1 LVEEPQ
7 CSPAV
12 TTAGNPTPLSSA
24 SLQLID
30 ASARGEVSGVFAPSV
45 MLGYMLASD
54 VSDLLAFPPVP
65 CGNPSGVPT
74 DISATELQS
83 RHPDIWIGYTGA
95 SYHSTAHLLGCIN
108 KCTAGSSSIGSTGKA
123 VQATCTVDIPGHFVK
138 QDGTLGSTETLTEVG
153 LGLMFLRNSQEFLQ
167 IP

>member
-1 LVEEPQ
+1 MVEEPQ

-74 DISATELQS
+74 DISATELEF

-95 SYHSTAHLLGCIN
+95 FWVASTNVLL
-108 KCTAGSSSIGSTGKA
+108 APPA
-123 VQATCTVDIPGHFVK
+123 
-138 QDGTLGSTETLTEVG
+138 
-153 LGLMFLRNSQEFLQ
+153 
-167 IP
+167 